1 MKRATSTTILVLLL
15 SCAALS
21 LAQQG
26 GTKNPVTQMPGIDH
40 VDDSIYAG
48 YVSVLPQGDM
58 SNALFYYFAESRSNP
73 STDPL
78 GNSTVIRNFNTTKKK
93 FKN

>member
-1 MKRATSTTILVLLL
+1 MKTATSVNILVVLLG
-15 SCAALS
+15 CAVLS

-26 GTKNPVTQMPGIDH
+26 GTKNPVTQMPGINP
-40 VDDSIYAG
+40 VDDTIYAG

-58 SNALFYYFAESRSNP
+58 SNALFYYFAESRNNP

-78 GNSTVIRNFNTTKKK
+78 GKYLAVLHNLLIITL
-93 FKN
+93 